1 MGAALCVFSSGAG
14 PACGV
19 ARLLE
24 RARTLER
31 SGAWREALE
40 EYRRL
45 KGVAGD
51 EADQGIARCRRQLR
65 IALRSRST
73 ANRDF
78 AKKLSAARGLILY
91 EEVLERIKKYNA
103 VRAAI
108 KKVLKEGPKT
118 VPEIA
123 SATGIPSPEVLW
135 HVMSMKKYGLIAEHE
150 DEMDY
155 YSYRLAEGDETAQ
168 GE

>member
-1 MGAALCVFSSGAG
+1 MSAEKKKSTVSILKERFG
-14 PACGV
+14 PPP
-19 ARLLE
+19 
-24 RARTLER
+24 
-31 SGAWREALE
+31 
-40 EYRRL
+40 
-45 KGVAGD
+45 K
-51 EADQGIARCRRQLR
+51 
-65 IALRSRST
+65 
-73 ANRDF
+73 
-78 AKKLSAARGLILY
+78 
-91 EEVLERIKKYNA
+91 EVLERIKKYNA

-108 KKVLKEGPKT
+108 KKALKEGPKT

-155 YSYRLAEGDETAQ
+155 YSYRLAEGDEAPQ